1 MYECF
6 GMHDDWQ
13 FVDTI
18 SQRQTKHW
26 NIGHVMA
33 RARTY
38 TAKVPLLGMPTSEDT
53 SRPSLEAEICN
64 IVEKNSLSSIA
75 ACWNGHASALDIA
88 SVVNAFACLLF
99 FIFHFSLSHFCLD
112 RPFGFSIHRGIVFF
126 VLPLFL
132 LELPLKVVN
141 PSGCSFLPKPPFRVF
156 DLASIVIFSC
166 FSFCFFILAIDHRP

>member
-33 RARTY
+33 RARTCLQEFLFWGCSRSKIHRDQHL
-38 TAKVPLLGMPTSEDT
+38 KVGS
-53 SRPSLEAEICN
+53 CK
-64 IVEKNSLSSIA
+64 IVEKNGPNGVA
-75 ACWNGHASALDIA
+75 ACWNSHVSASDIA
-88 SVVNAFACLLF
+88 SVVNAFACF
-99 FIFHFSLSHFCLD
+99 FLFSLFLSSSHFCLD

-126 VLPLFL
+126 YFICPYFCLNCLRRLSIHRGAHFCL
-132 LELPLKVVN
+132 
-141 PSGCSFLPKPPFRVF
+141 SRSFG
-156 DLASIVIFSC
+156 FST
-166 FSFCFFILAIDHRP
+166 